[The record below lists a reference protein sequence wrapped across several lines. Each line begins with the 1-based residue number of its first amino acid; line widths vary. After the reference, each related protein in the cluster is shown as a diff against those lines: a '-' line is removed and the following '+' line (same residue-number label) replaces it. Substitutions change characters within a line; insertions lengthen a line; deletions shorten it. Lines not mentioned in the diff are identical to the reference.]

1 MPAFN
6 VMSVK
11 GSNDSTELFRNCKE
25 TDDSALNR
33 LLKNYRELSRK
44 INGCPFAHTIDDAI
58 TLMEQWLTVR
68 DHLKFF
74 ETIIAAK
81 DEASLLFDKC
91 KSINSFFGDQF
102 DSYRQIRQFIDENR
116 DNFSFLT
123 TEQQDAVVALK
134 AINTD
139 EEPWN
144 KMPSYLKLKKN
155 LNGQLQEKKRELV
168 EEIKTKY
175 NKAFDELE
183 KYATDMHVARDKF
196 AKRDVTI
203 SLKTGTNNFYALQA
217 NANTAEF
224 YEEQMRKINAAIVI
238 PTPPAE
244 PTGTGDGANSVH
256 DDGGQPTPPQPRP
269 RVRKVVKLNTHTTE
283 PMHTEA
289 DIDLYLQSLKV
300 QLMQYLS
307 DDNDIIVN

>member
-1 MPAFN
+1 
-6 VMSVK
+6 
-11 GSNDSTELFRNCKE
+11 
-25 TDDSALNR
+25 
-33 LLKNYRELSRK
+33 
-44 INGCPFAHTIDDAI
+44 
-58 TLMEQWLTVR
+58 
-68 DHLKFF
+68 
-74 ETIIAAK
+74 
-81 DEASLLFDKC
+81 
-91 KSINSFFGDQF
+91 
-102 DSYRQIRQFIDENR
+102 
-116 DNFSFLT
+116 
-123 TEQQDAVVALK
+123 
-134 AINTD
+134 
-139 EEPWN
+139 
-144 KMPSYLKLKKN
+144 MPSYLKLKKN

-168 EEIKTKY
+168 EEIKAKY

-238 PTPPAE
+238 PTTPTE
-244 PTGTGDGANSVH
+244 PTGTGDGTTSVH